1 MISANS
7 QEDVV
12 KAQIKIREWCNK
24 DGRKLSWIAHQ
35 VPVAA
40 SSLSRWMT
48 GRITP
53 SAVYRHRIADI
64 TGMEELRAEELWVK
78 P

>member
-1 MISANS
+1 M
-7 QEDVV
+7 
-12 KAQIKIREWCNK
+12 KAQKKIRDWCDK
-24 DGRKLSWIAHQ
+24 DGRKLRWIAHQ

-40 SSLSRWMT
+40 SSFSRWMS

-64 TGMEELRAEELWVK
+64 TGMGELRAEELWVRA
-78 P
+78 